1 MSTFYFKRKTKTFTP
16 KEVTQIV
23 RMIDDDVVNKYE
35 LELAKS
41 RTDDENISADELL
54 EFINELTK

>member
-1 MSTFYFKRKTKTFTP
+1 
-16 KEVTQIV
+16 
-23 RMIDDDVVNKYE
+23 MIDDDEVVNKYE

-41 RTDDENISADELL
+41 RADDENMSGDELL

>member
-1 MSTFYFKRKTKTFTP
+1 
-16 KEVTQIV
+16 
-23 RMIDDDVVNKYE
+23 MIDDEDDDMVNKYE

-54 EFINELTK
+54 EFINDLTK